1 MNKDW
6 EKIDQLFHQA
16 LECPN
21 EERKEFLASA
31 AQRDP
36 ALGSKLQAL
45 LDAHENNHSFM
56 ESPVMRVNLSPQFGG
71 WQSQI
76 AEDLAP
82 PSGRQMIGRVL
93 DGKYRLEELCGRG
106 GMGAVYRATHVGT
119 GRRVAVKV
127 IAPELAGNREFIER
141 FRREAKTIGRLQHP
155 NIVNVTDFG
164 ITGENE
170 QTMAYLVMEYLEGVT
185 LAVKLKDKRPLPFAH
200 ALDILSQTC
209 EAIDEAHRLGV
220 LHRDLK
226 PENIWLEPVRD
237 GGCNVKVL
245 DFGIAQLH
253 DILKLDEPE
262 PLPIVS
268 ETIQTEA
275 PKPLLFS
282 ITEDETLRHNLTL
295 QQLTRSGAVMG
306 SPKYMS
312 PEQCRGEKL
321 DNASDIYSLGVI
333 AYQMLSGDTPF
344 SGTVAELLQ
353 QHCEAEPAPLSRK
366 NGNIPTTIDAVVCQA
381 LAKEPSARPAT
392 AGAFAFR
399 MRLQTTGNDWLRAQA
414 DAVNRQHKAK
424 LTELAVRL
432 QWGSWLL
439 TGLILMATVK
449 LPGLPP
455 LQAGLCFGFLWLLIA
470 AVTLWK
476 QNSVTAACTLFLE
489 QTRKTVKTEVD
500 SRDIIKAI
508 RRRNGSL
515 ARAILAELADLAR
528 KLFSFKPAEI
538 KRWADSLLIVP
549 QLLQEDLTVDEA
561 ARRSAKLVAP
571 LRRKLAYPFF
581 RRLLAFALTLTA
593 WQIML
598 AIWGIT
604 LDGGRRGLNLA
615 IYLWLPQILA
625 LCLVAFSLNLKS
637 SIEQALLYLT
647 ARQALGEIT
656 ADEAGLPF
664 RQGEET
670 RPRGWLLSFKTY
682 APICALL
689 LLTVDLQYLKYYWMS
704 SAINSSE
711 IYTVKALQAAGV
723 PLPVWSQSESPLMGV
738 RHWWQETLFPLV
750 RHKFQPYG
758 PDIIWSRKMTEFL
771 LEKGVDVN
779 TRIVLNRDWT
789 PPGINEVVMTPLH
802 MALTIGRVDI
812 ARLMIEH
819 GADLHARDSIG
830 RSPLTVAITYC
841 PSAIE
846 MLLASG
852 VDINEQTRFGAPLLA
867 AARYQWLYPLR
878 RHNQARENAVKIL
891 LGKGAD
897 PNTRD
902 RDGRN
907 ALMIL
912 SIEDRSFSFHR
923 IGTGRLGRMAPMPP
937 PPPPPPVPQIIKG
950 WADGQG
956 VNKGLPGGAPGDVAG
971 GLSGGV
977 VAYKELKSGSAM
989 KLKDEKLFKEL
1000 KSGSAIE
1007 LIGEELLQTGCD
1019 VNAQDSVGRTPLMY
1033 AVRYDRSEAVRL
1045 LLEAGADIDAKN
1057 KAGATAF
1064 DLALQIDNQEIINL
1078 LKSAKV
1084 QPRDA
1089 KSRAPAP

>member
-21 EERKEFLASA
+21 EEREEFLASA

-56 ESPVMRVNLSPQFGG
+56 ESPAMRVNLSPQFGG

-76 AEDLAP
+76 TEDLAP
-82 PSGRQMIGRVL
+82 SSGRQMIGRVL

-170 QTMAYLVMEYLEGVT
+170 ETLAYLVMEHLEGVT
-185 LAVKLKDKRPLPFAH
+185 LAVKLRDKRPLPLAD

-209 EAIDEAHRLGV
+209 AAIDEAHRMGV

-253 DILKLDEPE
+253 DIIKLEETE
-262 PLPIVS
+262 PLPVVS
-268 ETIQTEA
+268 ETIQTEP
-275 PKPLLFS
+275 PKPQLFS
-282 ITEDETLRHNLTL
+282 ITEDETLRLNLTL

-312 PEQCRGEKL
+312 PEQCGGEKL

-344 SGTVAELLQ
+344 NGTVAELLQ
-353 QHCEAEPAPLSRK
+353 QHREASPAALSQR
-366 NGNIPTTIDAVVCQA
+366 NGNIPDTIDAVVCQA
-381 LAKEPSARPAT
+381 LAKDPSARPAT
-392 AGAFAFR
+392 AGAFAFLL
-399 MRLQTTGNDWLRAQA
+399 RLQTTGNDWLRAQA
-414 DAVNRQHKAK
+414 DAVNRQHRSK

-432 QWGSWLL
+432 QWWSWLL

-476 QNSVTAACTLFLE
+476 QNAVTAACALFLE
-489 QTRKTVKTEVD
+489 QTRKTAKTEVD
-500 SRDIIKAI
+500 SREIIKAI
-508 RRRNGSL
+508 RRLNGSL
-515 ARAILAELADLAR
+515 ARAILAELGGLAR
-528 KLFSFKPAEI
+528 KLLSFNLSEI
-538 KRWADSLLIVP
+538 KRWADTLLIVP
-549 QLLQEDLTVDEA
+549 PLSQENLTVHEA

-593 WQIML
+593 WQVML
-598 AIWGIT
+598 LIWGFT
-604 LDGGRRGLNLA
+604 LDGGRRGLNEA
-615 IYLWLPQILA
+615 IYFMLPQILF
-625 LCLVAFSLNLKS
+625 LCLITFSLNLKS

-656 ADEAGLPF
+656 TDEAGLPI
-664 RQGEET
+664 RQSEEA
-670 RPRGWLLSFKTY
+670 RPRGWFLTFKTY
-682 APICALL
+682 APICAILL
-689 LLTVDLQYLKYYWMS
+689 MTVDAQYLKFYWMS
-704 SAINSSE
+704 SAINSRQ
-711 IYTVKALQAAGV
+711 IHTVKALQAAGV
-723 PLPVWSQSESPLMGV
+723 PLPGWSQSESPLMGA
-738 RHWWQETLFPLV
+738 RRWWQEALFPPV
-750 RHKFQPYG
+750 RHRFQPYG
-758 PDIIWSRKMTEFL
+758 PDIIHSRTMTEFL

-789 PPGINEVVMTPLH
+789 PSGIGEVVMTPLH
-802 MALTIGRVDI
+802 LALTTGRFDI
-812 ARLMIEH
+812 ARLLIEY
-819 GADLHARDSIG
+819 GADAHARDSIG
-830 RSPLTVAITYC
+830 RSPLVVAITYC

-846 MLLASG
+846 LLLASG

-867 AARYQWLYPLR
+867 AARYQWLYTRRRNIPL
-878 RHNQARENAVKIL
+878 RENAVKIL

-902 RDGRN
+902 SDGRN
-907 ALMIL
+907 ALMVM
-912 SIEDRSFSFHR
+912 SMEHRTFDAPRYRS
-923 IGTGRLGRMAPMPP
+923 GKRLRVQNQPHPP
-937 PPPPPPVPQIIKG
+937 PPPPPPPLPLPQPPPVSGWDNGPGMSQGIPGGVPG
-950 WADGQG
+950 
-956 VNKGLPGGAPGDVAG
+956 GLPGKRPV
-971 GLSGGV
+971 L
-977 VAYKELKSGSAM
+977 YI
-989 KLKDEKLFKEL
+989 KDEDMIPESPLQ
-1000 KSGSAIE
+1000 
-1007 LIGEELLQTGCD
+1007 LIGE
-1019 VNAQDSVGRTPLMY
+1019 
-1033 AVRYDRSEAVRL
+1033 
-1045 LLEAGADIDAKN
+1045 
-1057 KAGATAF
+1057 
-1064 DLALQIDNQEIINL
+1064 ALIE
-1078 LKSAKV
+1078 
-1084 QPRDA
+1084 
-1089 KSRAPAP
+1089 SRM